1 MEREEFKEDDY
12 YLVFVLGYD
21 LLHDKIMKCED
32 KTCDNVFNT
41 MKRIVEMFNE
51 SKEAKNFRVSTYDAL
66 QQFLENQSFAIDMEL
81 FNQLDY
87 KGGIYETMF

>member
-1 MEREEFKEDDY
+1 MKREEFKEDDY

-21 LLHDKIMKCED
+21 LLHDKIMKCKD

-51 SKEAKNFRVSTYDAL
+51 SKEAKDFNLSTYDAL
-66 QQFLENQSFAIDMEL
+66 KKFLENQSVAIDTLL
-81 FNQLDY
+81 FNELGY
-87 KGGIYETMF
+87 KK